1 MHVLSLL
8 PSLLRR
14 VTVHALVPLLLAI
27 GLLATACVPPYQ
39 IIQQSGPPSALAGAT
54 AMTIDYDYS
63 QIAISDKRMSEQQW
77 LDTREKEEHRKT
89 YLETKES
96 ANTGIVEGLSAK
108 IQGVQF
114 AIGAAASGVQIKVIY
129 TEWEE
134 GVYAGV
140 VAWPSKITARVQFL
154 KDGTLTDEI
163 LIHVEEVASLYTP
176 APQQRLHT
184 CGKKIGELA
193 AHYIVNTT
201 K

>member
-1 MHVLSLL
+1 MHALSLL

-14 VTVHALVPLLLAI
+14 VTVHALVPVLLAI

-96 ANTGIVEGLSAK
+96 ANTGVVEGLSAK

-114 AIGAAASGVQIKVIY
+114 AIGAAASGIQIKVIY